1 MKTKYF
7 SFIIVV
13 AVCFLLTGGTGISQ
27 AADEGF
33 SPLFPGDS
41 LAGWK
46 VSDWSD
52 LRTPQ
57 KVPGTPWK
65 MENGVLYG
73 LNKRTWIFS
82 TREYGDFILR
92 LETKITRGSN
102 GGIGLRFPPEG
113 DPAYKGM
120 EIQVVDHEVYYRG
133 SSQPQQRT
141 GSIYDEI
148 AAKDAVKSVGQW
160 NSWEITARGSR
171 ITIVLNNQ
179 TVVDAD
185 LSRETKA
192 RQQKGP
198 PLANR
203 PLKGHI
209 GFQNLNGFVTLRN
222 IMIKELSGT
231 GAVEADGEFLS
242 LFNGRNLDGWVNVN
256 CAPETWKVRDG
267 MIICS
272 GVPTGVMRTEKQYE
286 NYILELEWRH
296 MKKGGNA
303 GLFIHSGDL
312 PVTGKPFT
320 RAIEVQIL
328 DGRNSGSYTSHGDV
342 FGIQG
347 ATMTPDKIHPN
358 GWMRSLPSER
368 RCNPAGQWNHYRVE
382 SRNGMITL
390 AVNGKIVT
398 RAYHAN
404 PRKGYICLESEG
416 GLAHFRNIRIYELP
430 GSNPPDDVVAQKDR
444 GFRSLYNGLDLR
456 GWREVPGNKGHWTA
470 KDWILDYDGKS
481 EASGDDRSLWTQ
493 EEFGNFVLIVD
504 WRLPDKPQV
513 QNVPVI
519 LPDGS
524 EAADAEGKPV
534 LVQVM
539 DAGDSGIY
547 LRGSSKSQ
555 INIWNWPV
563 GSGEIWGYRT
573 DKNMPEQVR
582 RDATPI
588 INADNPVGQW
598 NRFEITVVDDEVTVV
613 LNGKT
618 VIRQAS
624 LPGMPERGPI
634 ALQHHGDHIQFANI
648 YIKELK

>member
-1 MKTKYF
+1 MKRSHFYF
-7 SFIIVV
+7 LIGVV
-13 AVCFLLTGGTGISQ
+13 GYVLLTGSTTALQ
-27 AADEGF
+27 AADDGF
-33 SPLFPGDS
+33 APLFPGDS
-41 LAGWK
+41 LSGWK

-57 KVPGTPWK
+57 KVKGTPWK
-65 MENGVLYG
+65 MGDGVLYG
-73 LNKRTWIFS
+73 LNKRTWIIS
-82 TREYGDFILR
+82 PREYGDFVLKFDS
-92 LETKITRGSN
+92 KISKGSN
-102 GGIGLRFPPEG
+102 GGIGLRFPLDG

-148 AAKDAVKSVGQW
+148 AAKDATRPVGQW
-160 NSWEITARGSR
+160 NSWEITALGSKVQ
-171 ITIVLNNQ
+171 IILNGQ
-179 TVVDAD
+179 KVIDVD

-192 RQQKGP
+192 RQKKGL

-203 PLKGHI
+203 PLRGHI
-209 GFQNLNGFVTLRN
+209 GFQNLNGTITLRN
-222 IMIKELSGT
+222 MMIKELH
-231 GAVEADGEFLS
+231 EADEEFVS

-256 CAPETWKVRDG
+256 CAPETWTVQDG

-328 DGRNSGSYTSHGDV
+328 DGRNSESYTSHGDV

-347 ATMTPDKIHPN
+347 ATMTPDKLHPN
-358 GWMRSLPSER
+358 GWMRSLPNER
-368 RCNPAGQWNHYRVE
+368 RCNSAGQWNHYRLE
-382 SRNGMITL
+382 SRSGTVTL
-390 AVNGKIVT
+390 AVNGKVVT
-398 RAYHAN
+398 RAFHAN

-416 GLAHFRNIRIYELP
+416 GLVHFRNIRICELP

-444 GFRSLYNGLDLR
+444 GFRCLYNGLDLR
-456 GWREVPGNKGHWTA
+456 GFKQVPGNKGHWTA

-481 EASGDDRSLWTQ
+481 EASGDDRNLWTE

-504 WRLPDKPQV
+504 WRLPDKPEIE
-513 QNVPVI
+513 NVPVI

-524 EAADAEGKPV
+524 EATDANGKQLTVP
-534 LVQVM
+534 VM
-539 DAGDSGIY
+539 DAGDSGVY
-547 LRGSSKSQ
+547 LRGVSKSQ

-563 GSGEIWGYRT
+563 GSGEIWAYRR
-573 DKNMPEQVR
+573 DRNMPPEVR
-582 RDATPI
+582 RGATPI
-588 INADNPVGQW
+588 LNADNPVGQW
-598 NRFEITVVDDEVTVV
+598 NRFEITAIGDKVTVV

-618 VIRQAS
+618 VIRLAR
-624 LPGMPERGPI
+624 LPGLPERGPI

-648 YIKELK
+648 YIKEFD

>member
-1 MKTKYF
+1 MKRSHIF
-7 SFIIVV
+7 LSIVV
-13 AVCFLLTGGTGISQ
+13 AGYFLLTGAAAVLQ
-27 AADEGF
+27 AANDGF

-46 VSDWSD
+46 ISDWSD

-73 LNKRTWIFS
+73 LNKRTWIYS
-82 TREYGDFILR
+82 AKEYSDFILKFD
-92 LETKITRGSN
+92 TKISRGSN

-133 SSQPQQRT
+133 SSLPQQRT

-148 AAKDAVKSVGQW
+148 AAKDAVRPVGQW

-171 ITIVLNNQ
+171 VTIVLNKQRVIN
-179 TVVDAD
+179 AD

-203 PLKGHI
+203 PLRGHI
-209 GFQNLNGFVTLRN
+209 GFQNLNGTITLRN
-222 IMIKELSGT
+222 IMIKEL
-231 GAVEADGEFLS
+231 DGDDEKFVS

-256 CAPETWKVRDG
+256 CAPETWKVKDG

-272 GVPTGVMRTEKQYE
+272 GIPTGVMRTEKQYE

-296 MKKGGNA
+296 MIKGGNA
-303 GLFIHSGDL
+303 GLFIHSEDL

-328 DGRNSGSYTSHGDV
+328 DGHNSENATSHGDV

-347 ATMTPDKIHPN
+347 ATMTPDKLHPG
-358 GWMRSLPSER
+358 GWMRSLPAER

-382 SRNGMITL
+382 SRRGTVSL
-390 AVNGKIVT
+390 AVNGKVVT
-398 RAYHAN
+398 RAFHTN

-416 GLAHFRNIRIYELP
+416 GVVNFRNIRICELP
-430 GSNPPDDVVAQKDR
+430 GSNPPDEVVAQKDR
-444 GFRSLYNGLDLR
+444 GFRCLYNGLDLR
-456 GWREVPGNKGHWTA
+456 GWRQVLGNEGHWNA
-470 KDWILDYDGKS
+470 KDWILDYDGKATG
-481 EASGDDRSLWTQ
+481 EDKNLWTQ

-504 WRLPDKPQV
+504 WRLPDKPEV
-513 QNVPVI
+513 ENVPVI
-519 LPDGS
+519 LPNGS
-524 EAADAEGKPV
+524 EATDSDGKQVTVP
-534 LVQVM
+534 VM

-563 GSGEIWGYRT
+563 GSGEIWGYRL
-573 DKNMPEQVR
+573 DGNMPEQVR
-582 RDATPI
+582 RGATPI
-588 INADNPVGQW
+588 LNADNPVGQW
-598 NRFEITVVDDEVTVV
+598 NRFEITAIDDKVTVV

-618 VIRQAS
+618 VIRQAR
-624 LPGMPERGPI
+624 LPGLPKRGPI

>member
-1 MKTKYF
+1 MKKLHNF
-7 SFIIVV
+7 FLINVV
-13 AVCFLLTGGTGISQ
+13 GYVLLTGSTTALH
-27 AADEGF
+27 AAEDGF
-33 SPLFPGDS
+33 APLFPGDS

-52 LRTPQ
+52 LRTLQ
-57 KVPGTPWK
+57 KVKGTPWK
-65 MENGVLYG
+65 IEDGILYG
-73 LNKRTWIFS
+73 LNKRTWLIS
-82 TREYGDFILR
+82 PKQYGDFVLKFDSRIS
-92 LETKITRGSN
+92 RGSN

-148 AAKDAVKSVGQW
+148 AASKDVTRPVGRW
-160 NSWEITARGSR
+160 NSWEITAHGSQV
-171 ITIVLNNQ
+171 TIVLNGQ
-179 TVVDAD
+179 KIIDVD

-192 RQQKGP
+192 RQKKGP

-209 GFQNLNGFVTLRN
+209 GFQNLNGTITLRN
-222 IMIKELSGT
+222 IMIKELD
-231 GAVEADGEFLS
+231 GADEEFVS

-256 CAPETWKVRDG
+256 CAPETWTVRDG
-267 MIICS
+267 MIICT
-272 GVPTGVMRTEKQYE
+272 GIPTGVMRTERHYE

-303 GLFIHSGDL
+303 GLFIHSDDL
-312 PVTGKPFT
+312 PAPGKPFT

-328 DGRNSGSYTSHGDV
+328 DGRNSENSTSHGDM
-342 FGIQG
+342 FAIQG
-347 ATMTPDKIHPN
+347 ATMTPDKPHP
-358 GWMRSLPSER
+358 GGGMRSLPNER

-382 SRNGMITL
+382 SRNGTATL
-390 AVNGKIVT
+390 AVNGKVVT
-398 RAYHAN
+398 RGFHFN

-416 GLAHFRNIRIYELP
+416 SEVHFRNIRICELP
-430 GSNPPDDVVAQKDR
+430 GSNPPADVVAQKDR

-456 GWREVPGNKGHWTA
+456 GFKQVSGNKGHWTA
-470 KDWILDYDGKS
+470 KDWILDYDGK
-481 EASGDDRSLWTQ
+481 ASGNDRNLWTE

-504 WRLPDKPQV
+504 WRLPDKPKIE
-513 QNVPVI
+513 NVPVI

-524 EAADAEGKPV
+524 EATDADGKELTV
-534 LVQVM
+534 AVM

-547 LRGSSKSQ
+547 LRGVSKSQ

-563 GSGEIWGYRT
+563 GSGEIWGYRR
-573 DKNMPEQVR
+573 DKNMPPSVR
-582 RDATPI
+582 RGATPI
-588 INADNPVGQW
+588 LNADNPVGQW
-598 NRFEITVVDDEVTVV
+598 NRFEITAIDDEVTVL

-618 VIRQAS
+618 VIRQAR
-624 LPGMPERGPI
+624 LPGLPERGRI

-648 YIKELK
+648 YIKEID

>member
-1 MKTKYF
+1 MKRIHF
-7 SFIIVV
+7 
-13 AVCFLLTGGTGISQ
+13 FLISCTLACLFFTDTEVLQ
-27 AADEGF
+27 AADYGF

-41 LAGWK
+41 LSGWNI
-46 VSDWSD
+46 SDWSD
-52 LRTPQ
+52 LKTAQR
-57 KVPGTPWK
+57 VPGTPWK

-82 TREYGDFILR
+82 EKEYGDFVLK
-92 LETKITRGSN
+92 LETKISRGSN

-133 SSQPQQRT
+133 RSQPQQRT

-148 AAKDAVKSVGQW
+148 AAKDAVKPVGQW
-160 NSWEITARGSR
+160 NSWEITARGSQV
-171 ITIVLNNQ
+171 TIVLNNQ

-185 LSRETKA
+185 LSKETKA
-192 RQQKGP
+192 RQQKGS

-203 PLKGHI
+203 PLRGHI
-209 GFQNLNGFVTLRN
+209 GFQNLNGSITLRN
-222 IMIKELSGT
+222 IMIKELDKT
-231 GAVEADGEFLS
+231 DEKFMP
-242 LFNGRNLDGWVNVN
+242 LFNGKNLDGWVNVN
-256 CAPETWKVRDG
+256 CAPETWTVRDG

-296 MKKGGNA
+296 MKEGGNA
-303 GLFIHSGDL
+303 GLFVHSGDL
-312 PVTGKPFT
+312 PITGRPFT
-320 RAIEVQIL
+320 KAIEVQIL
-328 DGRNSGSYTSHGDV
+328 DGRNTDDYTSHGDV

-347 ATMTPDKIHPN
+347 GTMTPDKLHPN
-358 GWMRSLPSER
+358 GWMRSLPCER
-368 RCNPAGQWNHYRVE
+368 RCNPAGQWNRYRLE
-382 SRNGMITL
+382 SRDGTITL

-416 GLAHFRNIRIYELP
+416 GLAHFRNIRICELP
-430 GSNPPDDVVAQKDR
+430 GSNPPDDVTAQKER

-456 GWREVPGNKGHWTA
+456 GFKHGAGHEGHWTA
-470 KDWILDYDGKS
+470 KNWILDYDGK
-481 EASGDDRSLWTQ
+481 ATGNDKNLWTE
-493 EEFGNFVLIVD
+493 EEFGNFILIVD
-504 WRLPDKPQV
+504 WRLPDKPEV
-513 QNVPVI
+513 DYVPVI

-524 EAADAEGKPV
+524 EAIDEGGNPIV
-534 LVQVM
+534 VPVM

-555 INIWNWPV
+555 LNIWNWPV

-588 INADNPVGQW
+588 LNADNPVGQW
-598 NRFEITVVDDEVTVV
+598 NRFEITAIDDKVTVV

-618 VIRQAS
+618 VIRQAR
-624 LPGMPERGPI
+624 LPGIPKRGPI
-634 ALQHHGDHIQFANI
+634 ALQHHGDHVQFANI

>member
-1 MKTKYF
+1 MKQLHIF
-7 SFIIVV
+7 FLIGVV
-13 AVCFLLTGGTGISQ
+13 GFVLLMSGTTALQ
-27 AADEGF
+27 AAEDGF
-33 SPLFPGDS
+33 APLFPGDS

-46 VSDWSD
+46 VSDWSNIS
-52 LRTPQ
+52 TPQ

-65 MENGVLYG
+65 IEDGVLYG
-73 LNKRTWIFS
+73 LNKRTWIVS
-82 TREYGDFILR
+82 QKEYSDFVLKFDS
-92 LETKITRGSN
+92 KISKGSN

-133 SSQPQQRT
+133 SSQAQQRT

-148 AAKDAVKSVGQW
+148 AAKDATRPVGQW
-160 NSWEITARGSR
+160 SSWEITALGSQVQ
-171 ITIVLNNQ
+171 IMLNGQ
-179 TVVDAD
+179 KVIDVD

-209 GFQNLNGFVTLRN
+209 GFQNLNGTITLRN
-222 IMIKELSGT
+222 MMIKELH
-231 GAVEADGEFLS
+231 EDDKEFVS
-242 LFNGRNLDGWVNVN
+242 LFNGRNLNGWVNVN
-256 CAPETWKVRDG
+256 CAPETWTVRDG

-272 GVPTGVMRTEKQYE
+272 GVPTGVMRTERQYE

-296 MKKGGNA
+296 MRKEGNA
-303 GLFIHSGDL
+303 GLFVHSADL

-320 RAIEVQIL
+320 RSIEVQIL
-328 DGRNSGSYTSHGDV
+328 DGRNSGNYTSHGDV

-347 ATMTPDKIHPN
+347 ATMIPDKLHPN
-358 GWMRSLPSER
+358 GWMRSLPGER

-382 SRNGMITL
+382 SRSGTIRL
-390 AVNGKIVT
+390 AVNGKVVT
-398 RAYHAN
+398 RAFHAN

-416 GLAHFRNIRIYELP
+416 GLVHFRNIRVCELP
-430 GSNPPDDVVAQKDR
+430 GSNPPADVVAQKDR
-444 GFRSLYNGLDLR
+444 GFRPLYNGLDLR
-456 GWREVPGNKGHWTA
+456 GFKHVPGNKGHWTA

-481 EASGDDRSLWTQ
+481 EASGDDRNLWTE

-504 WRLPDKPQV
+504 WRLPDKPKIE
-513 QNVPVI
+513 NVPVI

-524 EAADAEGKPV
+524 EAINADGKQLTV
-534 LVQVM
+534 AVM

-547 LRGSSKSQ
+547 LRGVSKSQ

-573 DKNMPEQVR
+573 DKNMPPEVR
-582 RDATPI
+582 RGATPI
-588 INADNPVGQW
+588 LNADNPVGQW
-598 NRFEITVVDDEVTVV
+598 NRFEITAIDDKVTVV

-618 VIRQAS
+618 VIREAR
-624 LPGMPERGPI
+624 LPGLPERGPI

-648 YIKELK
+648 YIKELD

>member
-1 MKTKYF
+1 MKRIHFLFT
-7 SFIIVV
+7 IVV
-13 AVCFLLTGGTGISQ
+13 AGCFLLTGGTGISQ
-27 AADEGF
+27 ASDEGF

-46 VSDWSD
+46 LSDWSD

-82 TREYGDFILR
+82 PREYGDFILKF
-92 LETKITRGSN
+92 ETKITRGSN

-148 AAKDAVKSVGQW
+148 AAKDAVKPVGQW

-209 GFQNLNGFVTLRN
+209 GFQNLNGFITLRN
-222 IMIKELSGT
+222 IMIKELRGT
-231 GAVEADGEFLS
+231 GVVEADGEFLS

-347 ATMTPDKIHPN
+347 ATMTPDKLHPN

-368 RCNPAGQWNHYRVE
+368 RCNPACQWNHYRVE

-416 GLAHFRNIRIYELP
+416 GLAHFRNVRIYELP
-430 GSNPPDDVVAQKDR
+430 GSNPPDDVVAHKDR

-456 GWREVPGNKGHWTA
+456 GWRQVPGNKGHWTA

-524 EAADAEGKPV
+524 EAADAEGKLV

-573 DKNMPEQVR
+573 DKTMPEQVR
-582 RDATPI
+582 MDATPI
-588 INADNPVGQW
+588 LNADNPVGQW
-598 NRFEITVVDDEVTVV
+598 NRFEITVVDDKVTVV

-618 VIRQAS
+618 VIRQAH

-634 ALQHHGDHIQFANI
+634 ALQHHGDHVQFANI